1 MTPLEVFTTY
11 LAVKNHFTKT
21 NYDFHKYHGKVKT
34 SLKTFYNKKERFF
47 YEKLSRQ
54 KTDKEIVEF
63 FVSNFVECN
72 DPQRLWIGEIVKAGE
87 DYYQKWS
94 FKRENLMSIFQ
105 KEIDQVFKNKQFD
118 EMFSIKSN
126 QHPQLLKEY
135 LQGKLSIETLVILE
149 NILGYKTQFDNRLYD
164 PIWESVS
171 LKISKYSPFL
181 TVNTNKYKKILKEC
195 IV

>member
-54 KTDKEIVEF
+54 KTDKEIVDF
-63 FVSNFVECN
+63 FVCNFVECN
-72 DPQRLWIGEIVKAGE
+72 DPHALWIGEIVKEGDE
-87 DYYQKWS
+87 RYQKWYTKKQNLVDVFVNEINSS
-94 FKRENLMSIFQ
+94 FK
-105 KEIDQVFKNKQFD
+105 DKNFD

-126 QHPQLLKEY
+126 RHPQLLKEY
-135 LQGKLSIETLVILE
+135 LQEKLSIETLVILDQ
-149 NILGYKTQFDNRLYD
+149 ILEYKKQFDSKLYD
-164 PIWESVS
+164 PIWDSVS

-181 TVNTNKYKKILKEC
+181 VVNTNKYKKILKEC
-195 IV
+195 IL